1 MHQKRLLITSRVTNH
16 ITFCTRLVS
25 PKNSRP
31 CLAAARSR
39 SLTTG
44 LFCFEGRPLLL
55 ETGVGRTKGGVGM
68 ERQVCMRMRSSLEA
82 ICQHLHPKNPTHAK
96 MSWSRGR
103 WAVCYFCCRH
113 TSVSPK
119 FHTNRKQSKPD
130 RRRCHFSMIS
140 RKLT

>member
-82 ICQHLHPKNPTHAK
+82 ICQHLHQRTQ
-96 MSWSRGR
+96 
-103 WAVCYFCCRH
+103 H
-113 TSVSPK
+113 T
-119 FHTNRKQSKPD
+119 
-130 RRRCHFSMIS
+130 RRCHGLGGAGRSATSAAGILPSHQNSTQIENKASPTEDVAIS
-140 RKLT
+140 A